1 MTKNNVDGIYSADPR
16 KNRDAKKF
24 DKLSHFE
31 ALNKHLEVM
40 DATALS
46 LCLENKL
53 PIIVFDLQ
61 APRSIERAVVGKS
74 IGTIVS
80 SE

>member
-1 MTKNNVDGIYSADPR
+1 
-16 KNRDAKKF
+16 
-24 DKLSHFE
+24 LQ
-31 ALNKHLEVM
+31 VM

-53 PIIVFDLQ
+53 PIHVFDLQ
-61 APRSIERAVVGKS
+61 APRSIEQVIVGES
-74 IGTIVS
+74 IGTIVT